1 MAEIEQIM
9 WKCSIILL
17 VVSFQ
22 RAFDDIVHWNIDGC
36 NLLYGLQRSKLME
49 TQNVLMTNVSWLL
62 WYWISFIFYLITLS
76 LKIWNG
82 IIGNW
87 SIIHSLLIWFNW
99 GINFWRNTSKELER
113 EEKML
118 LKMYT
123 MCVIV
128 IYTHCEDNRIL
139 FVCKGWAP
147 KNRVQRI

>member
-62 WYWISFIFYLITLS
+62 
-76 LKIWNG
+76 
-82 IIGNW
+82 
-87 SIIHSLLIWFNW
+87 
-99 GINFWRNTSKELER
+99 
-113 EEKML
+113 
-118 LKMYT
+118 
-123 MCVIV
+123 
-128 IYTHCEDNRIL
+128 
-139 FVCKGWAP
+139 
-147 KNRVQRI
+147 